1 MPITLDKIT
10 TIKAIT
16 TAGARFEEKF
26 FIHRAK
32 GKSYTY
38 ANAPAEGVDADRKKL
53 TDGQVAQSPRNSAEW
68 VRLSD
73 KDFEIT
79 IDLGE
84 VKPVTKVSANFL
96 KIILNNVFPPTSVE
110 IGLSRDGESFKD
122 AIAQPVSYPLEGP
135 WQILPV
141 VADFKTARARY
152 VRIRAKNAG
161 AAPVGHPSA
170 GRPTTIAMDEV
181 VVD

>member
-16 TAGARFEEKF
+16 TAGAKFEEKF

-38 ANAPAEGVDADRKKL
+38 ASAEGTESDKKKL

-68 VRLSD
+68 VWMTG

-110 IGLSRDGESFKD
+110 IGLSRDGEGFKD
-122 AIAQPVSYPLEGP
+122 AIAQPVKYKLEGP
-135 WQILPV
+135 WEILPV

-152 VRIRAKNAG
+152 IRIRAKNAG
-161 AAPVGHPSA
+161 AAPEGHPAA